1 MGRSI
6 LDFVKEKRLAL
17 KFILL
22 PTWLSR
28 LVWVGVVIHFALL
41 WWYCLPAD
49 NQMLRKE
56 RLAARYVEPAFYQQ
70 WSLFAPDVN
79 NYQTVLHYRAL
90 TAEGWTDWQLPTV
103 SPRRAERVA
112 MERMHQSMMYELGDF
127 AARNWYVQ
135 DSVLMLDR
143 ITADP
148 LFRAA
153 AFMCGRHHGLVHG
166 VVPDSVILRMD
177 YLYFAP
183 PASGAVDE
191 PYELLFPPA
200 KAW

>member
-1 MGRSI
+1 MV
-6 LDFVKEKRLAL
+6 F
-17 KFILL
+17 
-22 PTWLSR
+22 
-28 LVWVGVVIHFALL
+28 IHFALL
-41 WWYCLPAD
+41 WWYCWPAD

-56 RLAARYVEPAFYQQ
+56 RLAARYVEPVFYQQ

-127 AARNWYVQ
+127 AARNWYMQ

-143 ITADP
+143 ITSDP
-148 LFRAA
+148 MFRAA

-166 VVPDSVILRMD
+166 TLPDSVILRMD

-183 PASGAVDE
+183 PASGAADE